1 MMSLGPSLRWVSEE
15 EEMNDPMD
23 VEHVYVDCPQ
33 CDSEIISWQAGE
45 PGEQVQVYCENCQ
58 EMIMAAVKGEE

>member
-1 MMSLGPSLRWVSEE
+1 
-15 EEMNDPMD
+15 MNDPMD